1 MNGDDGMNYL
11 DKQLKEAYV
20 NYNYFF
26 VKLIFSIFKIIVW
39 LAFMLLISSIFN
51 YTIINIMVLIYTFY
65 ALYSIYDIWKYYTI
79 IITDIKETLKLDNLS
94 LEIDTNLLNINFFKG
109 VVKYGK

>member
-11 DKQLKEAYV
+11 DKQFKEAQD

-51 YTIINIMVLIYTFY
+51 YTIINIIALIYTIY
-65 ALYSIYDIWKYYTI
+65 ALFNIYNTLKYYSI
-79 IITDIKETLKLDNLS
+79 IITDIKETLKLDSLS
-94 LEIDTNLLNINFFKG
+94 WKIDTNLLNINFFKG